1 MQQTPSYQLVC
12 PKCQGCQ
19 ISSHGKRYAL
29 YPAGCLT
36 VLALPL
42 AWVHRASTPHDFEC
56 RSCGHRFA
64 RRTPAAKIAYAFL
77 WITVAIVIWW
87 MAMAVIQ

>member
-1 MQQTPSYQLVC
+1 MQ
-12 PKCQGCQ
+12 
-19 ISSHGKRYAL
+19 IISHGKRYAL

-42 AWVHRASTPHDFEC
+42 AWVHRESTPHDFEC

-64 RRTPAAKIAYAFL
+64 RRTPAAKLAYAFL
-77 WITVAIVIWW
+77 WIMAAIVIWW
-87 MAMAVIQ
+87 ITMAVIL